1 MSEKWVVDAVIL
13 AGGLGKRLRSM
24 VDDRPKP
31 MATIRGRPFLDI
43 LIDDL
48 TRQGLR
54 RFILCVG
61 HRGDQIVAHLRS
73 RADAE
78 FVFSE
83 ESVPLGTGGAIR
95 HAAHLVHSDPF
106 LALNGDSLCRMDYER
121 FIAFHRER
129 NAAVSI
135 AVAATRGRSD
145 VGTVELADDAR
156 IIRFREKATGM
167 SAASTYMNAGIYL
180 LHRDLPASWPQSD
193 PFSLEHDVFPQLVTG
208 KNCYGFVVDSEVV
221 DIGTPERY
229 VEAQGRL

>member
-1 MSEKWVVDAVIL
+1 MSDPRVVDAVIL
-13 AGGLGKRLRSM
+13 AGGLGKRLRSL

-48 TRQGLR
+48 TRQGFR

-83 ESVPLGTGGAIR
+83 ERVPLGTGGAIR
-95 HAAHLVHSDPF
+95 HAAHLLHSDPF
-106 LALNGDSLCRMDYER
+106 LALNGDSLCRIDYER

-129 NAAVSI
+129 NAAASI
-135 AVAATRGRSD
+135 AVAPARGRSD
-145 VGTVELADDAR
+145 GGTVELADDAR
-156 IIRFREKATGM
+156 IVRFREKASDA
-167 SAASTYMNAGIYL
+167 SAASAYINAGIYL

-193 PFSLEHDVFPQLVTG
+193 PFSLERDVFPQLVSG
-208 KNCYGFVVDSEVV
+208 KNCHGFVVDAEVV

-229 VEAQGRL
+229 VEAQSRL

>member
-1 MSEKWVVDAVIL
+1 MSDQRVVDAVIL

-95 HAAHLVHSDPF
+95 HAAHLIHSDPF
-106 LALNGDSLCRMDYER
+106 LALNGDSLCRIDYER
-121 FIAFHRER
+121 FVAFHHER
-129 NAAVSI
+129 NAAASI

-145 VGTVELADDAR
+145 GGTVELADDSR
-156 IIRFREKATGM
+156 IVRFREKASAV
-167 SAASTYMNAGIYL
+167 SAASAYMNAGIYL
-180 LHRDLPASWPQSD
+180 LRRDLPASWSQSD
-193 PFSLEHDVFPQLVTG
+193 PFSLEHDIFPQLVSG
-208 KNCYGFVVDSEVV
+208 KNCHGFVVDAEVV

-229 VEAQGRL
+229 VEAQSRL

>member
-1 MSEKWVVDAVIL
+1 MFDRSVIDAVIL
-13 AGGLGKRLRSM
+13 AGGLGTRMRGI

-54 RFILCVG
+54 RLILCVG

-73 RADAE
+73 RTDAE

-83 ESVPLGTGGAIR
+83 ENIPLGTGGAIR

-106 LALNGDSLCRMDYER
+106 LALNGDSLCRIDYER

-129 NAAVSI
+129 NSTASI
-135 AVAATRGRSD
+135 VVAAARGRAD
-145 VGTVELADDAR
+145 GGTVELADDAR
-156 IIRFREKATGM
+156 IVRFLEKAPGVDT
-167 SAASTYMNAGIYL
+167 ALNYINAGIYL
-180 LHRDLPASWPQSD
+180 LRRDLPTSWLQSD
-193 PFSLEHDVFPQLVTG
+193 PFSLEHDIFPELVSG
-208 KNCYGFVVDSEVV
+208 KSCHGFVVDAEVV

-229 VEAQGRL
+229 VAAQSKL